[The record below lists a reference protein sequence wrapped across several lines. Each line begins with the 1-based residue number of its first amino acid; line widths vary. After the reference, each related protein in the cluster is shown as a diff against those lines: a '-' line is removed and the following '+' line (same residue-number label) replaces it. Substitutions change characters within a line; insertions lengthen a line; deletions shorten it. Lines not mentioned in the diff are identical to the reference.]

1 MVKERAQD
9 NQPQTLATYI
19 RANPKERYRV
29 KNSEQQRGLF
39 NPSYCP
45 PKANHNF
52 SIDLDAVLSGRDKR
66 RTVMLKN
73 IPNSLS

>member
-1 MVKERAQD
+1 MVKERLQE
-9 NQPQTLATYI
+9 NQSQASTTYS

-29 KNSEQQRGLF
+29 KNSEQQKGLF

-52 SIDLDAVLSGRDKR
+52 SIDIDAALSGRDKR